1 MEGGGA
7 ATQGG
12 VGYQDQVAALY
23 MGRMLDQRPRPP
35 KDRPESVRVEAT
47 SAVDDALVE
56 MADGRRLF
64 IQAKRALATGGD
76 AWTGMWKAF
85 ANQATTDFRLGDSLS
100 LAIGETSTV
109 ATRLR
114 EICTRSNEPD
124 AAEWHQRL
132 SEPQRRLAIV
142 IAAALGD
149 DDALALHVC
158 RQLNVNIWP
167 AEGLARD
174 YAPLWMPECDQS
186 PDQLHAVLTGIALE
200 GAATRQRFAPAELY
214 DRLRADWNIR
224 IESPESWGATRYC
237 GAIAR
242 SAVVTLPG
250 TGFSRPIGDD
260 FLWPRCLP
268 YDRGRKSDFDDDA
281 PRWRESG
288 DSTAETL
295 RNFPG
300 ADLDSVVVIA
310 GPGFG
315 KSTLVQAI
323 AARLA
328 NDGLLPAIIR
338 IPELADAGT
347 GIAEFLAN
355 EVNAAFGVG
364 IHWAAAAGAGT
375 LVLLLDGLDEVSG
388 SRRTAVLQKV
398 SDYRASSPQARWLMT
413 VRDPAALAMPDGARV
428 LELAPLSD
436 EEIDRYVE
444 FYRPGE
450 PALPALIRERLR
462 GRPDLNRLVRIPIFL
477 ALMLVLRQEER
488 NISRSDLLETY
499 LEVLFNPK
507 DYKSSQDEAVDP
519 TILRHIAERAAF
531 EALEDDDVG
540 IGAQALDECTHHL
553 APEVGPDVVRRSLL
567 SRGVIRRVNAVRFD
581 FPFPIVQEF
590 LASTELLRNH
600 APELQARL
608 AMIAHRPW
616 AQAIQF
622 ALERHPDP
630 EPLVQHL
637 LSTTDDAFHTALR
650 LIGRCVSNGM
660 RLPSGLRNEVGDRL
674 AAIWGRTSWR
684 TAELVAGIIIDA
696 FSQPLHRAVRERLG
710 DRRLI
715 HHGSDAILAR
725 HRDQALTVNVMA
737 RLLAGDIEHML
748 NIGELQGEVNRI
760 GGPVFAMYVGAAL
773 TNLSDGASGAIT
785 ALISHM
791 SRGSVPEADALD
803 AFSSYELPIGVR
815 LAAWVHADAPIDD
828 AVEGL
833 IAQALRVDDHEHRSA
848 AARALS
854 VAAMSTEAVV
864 RILLDPNLENEAREK
879 ALDNLLADWLRS
891 RERGRIEE
899 LARDKSLPDALRDR
913 AELFA
918 LAAGAQEVIDP
929 LVERMSAMDAQMV
942 AAVAIMF
949 GHVPQRGPVERA
961 VQLIEARD
969 WSPADRLTIAHSLIT
984 GLTYRMEMFSLR
996 SGALHPIPPHP
1007 GRTVPLELIGRW
1019 LSLSGYTARER
1030 LRLALDAI
1038 RIGAYS
1044 ASELSVLL
1052 EEALQE
1058 PADSH
1063 AMDAATAGR
1072 VIEELEKGP
1081 NRLTLPRLLELLAE
1095 EDYNMSSAAASVISG
1110 RGTREA
1116 ADSLIR
1122 AYGRL
1127 EDGHLRGAV
1136 LDALEPLAGRLGL
1149 RVTREGKELC
1159 AVSSR

>member
-47 SAVDDALVE
+47 SAVDDALVV

-64 IQAKRALATGGD
+64 IQAKRALATSGD

-85 ANQATTDFRLGDSLS
+85 ANQATTDFHPGDSLS
-100 LAIGETSTV
+100 LAIGETTTV

-114 EICTRSNEPD
+114 EICTRSNESNVV
-124 AAEWHQRL
+124 EWRQRL
-132 SEPQRRLAIV
+132 SESQRRLADA
-142 IAAALGD
+142 IAAALGG

-158 RQLNVNIWP
+158 RQLDVHIWP

-174 YAPLWMPECDQS
+174 YAPLWMPACDQS
-186 PDQLHAVLTGIALE
+186 PDKLHAVLTGIALE

-214 DRLRADWNIR
+214 DRLRADWDIR
-224 IESPESWGATRYC
+224 IDSPESWGAARYR

-250 TGFSRPIGDD
+250 TGFSQPIGDD

-268 YDRGRKSDFDDDA
+268 YDRDRKPDFDDDA
-281 PRWRESG
+281 PRWRQAGESA
-288 DSTAETL
+288 AETL
-295 RNFPG
+295 QKFPG
-300 ADLDSVVVIA
+300 ADLDSVVLIA

-315 KSTLVQAI
+315 KSTLIQAI

-338 IPELADAGT
+338 IPELADAGS

-355 EVNAAFGVG
+355 EVNAAFEVG
-364 IHWAAAAGAGT
+364 IDWATAAGAGT

-388 SRRTAVLQKV
+388 SRRTAVLQKL
-398 SDYRASSPQARWLMT
+398 SDYRASSPQVRWLMT
-413 VRDPAALAMPDGARV
+413 VRDPAALAMPEGVRI

-462 GRPDLNRLVRIPIFL
+462 GRPDLNRLVRIPIFI

-507 DYKSSQDEAVDP
+507 DYKASQDEAVDP
-519 TILRHIAERAAF
+519 TILRNIAERAAF
-531 EALEDDDVG
+531 EALEDDDVS
-540 IGAQALDECTHHL
+540 IDAQALDGCAHHL

-600 APELQARL
+600 APELEARL

-622 ALERHPDP
+622 ALERHPHP
-630 EPLVQHL
+630 EPLVRHM

-650 LIGRCVSNGM
+650 LTGRCVSNGM
-660 RLPSGLRNEVGDRL
+660 RLPTGLRNEVGDRL
-674 AAIWGRTSWR
+674 VAIWGRTSWR

-696 FSQPLHRAVRERLG
+696 FSQPLHPAVRERLG
-710 DRRLI
+710 DRHLI
-715 HHGSDAILAR
+715 HHGSGAILAR
-725 HRDQALTVNVMA
+725 HRDHGLTLDVMA
-737 RLLAGDIEHML
+737 RLLAGNIDHML

-773 TNLSDGASGAIT
+773 TNPSDGAFGAIA

-791 SRGSVPEADALD
+791 GRGSVPEVDAHD
-803 AFSSYELPIGVR
+803 AFLNEKLPIVIR
-815 LAAWVHADAPIDD
+815 LAAWVHTNAPVDD
-828 AVEGL
+828 VIEGL
-833 IAQALRVDDHEHRSA
+833 ISEALRVDDYEHRSS

-854 VAAMSTEAVV
+854 VPAMSTEAVL
-864 RILLDPNLENEAREK
+864 RLLLDPNLEDEAREN
-879 ALDNLLADWLRS
+879 ALDYLLADWLRS
-891 RERGRIEE
+891 KERGRIEK
-899 LARDKSLPDALRDR
+899 LARDKSLPNALRDR
-913 AELFA
+913 AALFA
-918 LAAGAQEVIDP
+918 LAAGAGELIDP
-929 LVERMSAMDAQMV
+929 LVERMSATDAQMV

-949 GHVPQRGPVERA
+949 GHVLRRGPVERA
-961 VQLIEARD
+961 VELIEARD
-969 WSPADRLTIAHSLIT
+969 WSPADRLMIAHSLIT
-984 GLTYRMEMFSLR
+984 GLTYRMEMFSFR
-996 SGALHPIPPHP
+996 SGSLHPIPPHP
-1007 GRTVPLELIGRW
+1007 GRAIPLDLIGQW
-1019 LSLSGYTARER
+1019 LSLGGYTARER
-1030 LRLALDAI
+1030 LSLVLDAI
-1038 RIGAYS
+1038 GIGASS
-1044 ASELSVLL
+1044 ASDLSVLL
-1052 EEALQE
+1052 EEALKE

-1063 AMDAATAGR
+1063 LADAATAGR
-1072 VIEELEKGP
+1072 AIEELEKGP
-1081 NRLTLPRLLELLAE
+1081 NRLTLSRLLELLAE
-1095 EDYNMSSAAASVISG
+1095 EDYNMSSSAARVIAG

-1116 ADSLIR
+1116 ADALIR
-1122 AYGRL
+1122 AYGPL
-1127 EDGHLRGAV
+1127 KDGHLKGVV

-1149 RVTREGKELC
+1149 RVTREGKELR